1 MASIQISQLTFAH
14 DGSVENLFDDVSF
27 RLDTDWKLGLTGRN
41 GRGKTTLLQLLCGV
55 YPYQGRIS
63 SPVAFDYFPFPVAP
77 PTRTARE
84 VVMAHA
90 PDAQAWEVSRE
101 LSLLEVDEEVLDR
114 PIETLSPGERTKLLL
129 AALFVR
135 PNRFLLIDEPTNH
148 LDETARRKVAA
159 YLDGKRG
166 FILVSHDR
174 RFLDGCVDHILSIG
188 KTRIDVQQGNFTSW
202 WENKERRDRF
212 EQDQNERLQRE
223 IGKLSTAARRTAA
236 WSDRIERSK
245 YNGDNPTGKL
255 DRGYI
260 GHQSARM
267 MKRSKAIVRRKEQAA
282 EEKAALLHDVE
293 RVDNLAIHPLE
304 YPKPVLVEAAG
315 LSIRYGD
322 RPVFEGFDFSLHR
335 GERVALCGRN
345 GCGKS
350 SLLKLIA
357 GESVPYGGTLRIG
370 SGLVLSRIPQD
381 TTHLRGRLADYVR
394 NNAVDETLFRAILSK
409 LEIRGEHWDK
419 DLADF
424 SDGMK
429 KKVLLAR
436 SLCEPAH
443 LYLWDEPLN
452 YVDVISR
459 MQIEDLLRSSQPT
472 MLLVEHD
479 AAFLD
484 VVATRRV
491 SIG

>member
-1 MASIQISQLTFAH
+1 
-14 DGSVENLFDDVSF
+14 
-27 RLDTDWKLGLTGRN
+27 
-41 GRGKTTLLQLLCGV
+41 
-55 YPYQGRIS
+55 
-63 SPVAFDYFPFPVAP
+63 
-77 PTRTARE
+77 
-84 VVMAHA
+84 
-90 PDAQAWEVSRE
+90 
-101 LSLLEVDEEVLDR
+101 
-114 PIETLSPGERTKLLL
+114 
-129 AALFVR
+129 
-135 PNRFLLIDEPTNH
+135 
-148 LDETARRKVAA
+148 
-159 YLDGKRG
+159 
-166 FILVSHDR
+166 
-174 RFLDGCVDHILSIG
+174 
-188 KTRIDVQQGNFTSW
+188 
-202 WENKERRDRF
+202 
-212 EQDQNERLQRE
+212 
-223 IGKLSTAARRTAA
+223 
-236 WSDRIERSK
+236 
-245 YNGDNPTGKL
+245 
-255 DRGYI
+255 
-260 GHQSARM
+260 
-267 MKRSKAIVRRKEQAA
+267 
-282 EEKAALLHDVE
+282 
-293 RVDNLAIHPLE
+293 
-304 YPKPVLVEAAG
+304 
-315 LSIRYGD
+315 
-322 RPVFEGFDFSLHR
+322 
-335 GERVALCGRN
+335 
-345 GCGKS
+345 
-350 SLLKLIA
+350 
-357 GESVPYGGTLRIG
+357 VPYGGTLRIG